1 MFDLNDIANAILVA
15 ANASHITGTFAASV
29 VAGAIETANAEIPAF
44 DFTVTEDEQTGG
56 FVLAHPQLTGLWP
69 FTLDT
74 STSLYTPDN
83 LMKISG
89 AGITV
94 AAATRLAE
102 NSVSA

>member
-1 MFDLNDIANAILVA
+1 MFDLNDIANAIKLA
-15 ANASHITGTFAASV
+15 ANTSYITTVFPAFIASGEA
-29 VAGAIETANAEIPAF
+29 ANAEIPAF

-56 FVLAHPQLTGLWP
+56 YALAIPQQTGLYP

-74 STSLYTPDN
+74 STSLYAPDN

-89 AGITV
+89 AGIAI
-94 AAATRLAE
+94 AAATRIAA